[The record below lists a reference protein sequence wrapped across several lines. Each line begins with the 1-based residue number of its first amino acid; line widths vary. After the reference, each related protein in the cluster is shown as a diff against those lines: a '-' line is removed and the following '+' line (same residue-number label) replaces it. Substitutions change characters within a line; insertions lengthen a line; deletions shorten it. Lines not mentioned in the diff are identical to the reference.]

1 MYLGRIVELAD
12 AASLFA
18 APRHPYTQALLAAAP
33 LPEPRRGQ
41 ARRIVLQG
49 DVPNPA
55 APPAGC
61 AFHTRCPHARDACR
75 RDTPALVADAGHA
88 VACHFWR
95 EIAYSA
101 PPAAARVNARLLGLQ
116 SAFVT

>member
-1 MYLGRIVELAD
+1 VRNVE
-12 AASLFA
+12 
-18 APRHPYTQALLAAAP
+18 
-33 LPEPRRGQ
+33 
-41 ARRIVLQG
+41 
-49 DVPNPA
+49 
-55 APPAGC
+55 
-61 AFHTRCPHARDACR
+61 
-75 RDTPALVADAGHA
+75 VADAGHA